1 MARFDISLS
10 NLADR
15 FWGYF
20 CYNVLFGSGAT
31 VILIF
36 ENVTGDS
43 QNLNSYATRLE
54 FIFCVLFV
62 N

>member
-1 MARFDISLS
+1 M
-10 NLADR
+10 
-15 FWGYF
+15 
-20 CYNVLFGSGAT
+20 
-31 VILIF
+31 ILIF
-36 ENVTGDS
+36 ENVTEDS

>member
-1 MARFDISLS
+1 MARFDKIMS
-10 NLADR
+10 NPATGFR
-15 FWGYF
+15 GYF
-20 CYNVLFGSGAT
+20 CYSALFDSEAGM
-31 VILIF
+31 VLIF

>member
-1 MARFDISLS
+1 MILS
-10 NLADR
+10 KLANR

-20 CYNVLFGSGAT
+20 SYNALFDSEAI